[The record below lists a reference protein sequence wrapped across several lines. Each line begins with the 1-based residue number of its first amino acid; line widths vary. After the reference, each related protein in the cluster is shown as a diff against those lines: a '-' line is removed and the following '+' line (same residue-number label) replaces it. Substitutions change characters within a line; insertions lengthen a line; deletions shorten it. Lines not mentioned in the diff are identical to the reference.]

1 MLSARLSADRQRRVK
16 ERQVTKRLEQK
27 RHENRRFNMFHSLAY
42 RQNER
47 KRHGKGLKSAQ
58 SNIPTEKIVK
68 KGLCIYSLRKVV
80 VKLQC
85 KEQCMTKKTFFRT
98 TLQLFLIIIFIN
110 RRQQLLT
117 EAHLFS
123 FFRNHQWK
131 RKISK
136 ERRLSC
142 IWHDFR
148 ACLWRESNR
157 GIKTCLSSFYF
168 ELILSRSPSNLM
180 GSWLKPFFSVFALK
194 K

>member
-1 MLSARLSADRQRRVK
+1 MK

-98 TLQLFLIIIFIN
+98 TLQLFLISSYS
-110 RRQQLLT
+110 LT
-117 EAHLFS
+117 ED
-123 FFRNHQWK
+123 N
-131 RKISK
+131 
-136 ERRLSC
+136 SC
-142 IWHDFR
+142 
-148 ACLWRESNR
+148 
-157 GIKTCLSSFYF
+157 
-168 ELILSRSPSNLM
+168 
-180 GSWLKPFFSVFALK
+180 
-194 K
+194 